1 MQNGV
6 SCARM
11 GTLGRWETAGECAV
25 RVAAGG
31 KSRPSAA
38 REKREAMNPV
48 DLFRLAEARKKFN
61 ANHPKFGPFLKAAYE
76 YGLREGSM
84 IYISVT
90 PPGGTKIETNLIVQD
105 SDMEMLSEFM
115 KMGSRE

>member
-1 MQNGV
+1 MQNAVG
-6 SCARM
+6 CARM
-11 GTLGRWETAGECAV
+11 GTLRRRG
-25 RVAAGG
+25 AAGMFIG
-31 KSRPSAA
+31 RRGRSRPSAA